1 MKLSRFFY
9 LQLKRVLKNTGY
21 TLLLLLFPLCLFLLS
36 IALRS
41 EDDTRIPVGLFNETD
56 DPLTDTLCQKLLT
69 GNDSLFRFYEMSSE
83 EELTRL
89 VQSSKIECGYLFRK
103 PLLKEL
109 DNRHTKNLITVLVSE
124 HTTCKGVLNEL
135 VYASLFEEYS
145 LQILTKALEAANHL
159 PFSEEAATV
168 FSLPPVTGGVIEES
182 YRSHLSG
189 DTFTFEI
196 TYLSSDVSPEKANGT
211 VSTIAPLFRGL
222 TAVFLL
228 LCGFLAWLTVS
239 NDRKNGLYK
248 RTHSIV
254 TPLCMGLSMLAYL
267 LPAGVISLLGL
278 GFSGHLTALT
288 AELPALLCYVVLLLI
303 FFGILGSLIQS
314 HTTLCAA
321 FPMILLCTLIFT
333 PVITDLSTFFPWIKV
348 IRYALPTYYYLFFF

>member
-9 LQLKRVLKNTGY
+9 LQLKRVLKNKGY
-21 TLLLLLFPLCLFLLS
+21 LLLLLLFPLCLFLLS
-36 IALRS
+36 VILYS
-41 EDDTRIPVGLFNETD
+41 EEDTRIPVGLFIGTD

-69 GNDSLFRFYEMSSE
+69 GNDSLFRFYEVSSE
-83 EELTRL
+83 EELTKL
-89 VQSSKIECGYLFRK
+89 IQSNKIECGYLFRK

-109 DNRHTKNLITVLVSE
+109 ERRHTKNLITVLVSE

-145 LQILTKALEAANHL
+145 LQLLTKTLKAANHL
-159 PFSEEAATV
+159 PFSEEAAAA
-168 FSLPPVTGGVIEES
+168 FSLPPVTMERIEES
-182 YRSHLSG
+182 YRSHISG

-196 TYLSSDVSPEKANGT
+196 TYLSSDVSTEKANGT
-211 VSTIAPLFRGL
+211 ASTTAPLFRGL

-228 LCGFLAWLTVS
+228 LCGFLAQLTVS

-248 RTHSIV
+248 RTRSII

-267 LPAGVISLLGL
+267 LPAGVVSLLGL

-288 AELPALLCYVVLLLI
+288 AELPALLCYIVLLLL
-303 FFGILGSLIQS
+303 FFGSLGSLIQN

-321 FPMILLCTLIFT
+321 FPMILLCTLVFT
-333 PVITDLSTFFPWIKV
+333 PVITDLSAFFPWIKV
-348 IRYALPTYYYLFFF
+348 IRYALPTYYYLLFF